1 MPGKPSSRSNDNKCK
16 HSPSQWR
23 SSNVLTPAIC
33 KLMLGRSSDREISH
47 AMEHFSQIG
56 QCQCGKKV
64 ILCKVCPL
72 SGDKLAEGLPKLC
85 GQRLPNPITVDNRA
99 SRNAVE
105 SHSNGAFHKY
115 WKDLHDKMLRERS
128 SQSESPDD
136 CLDGALCSPFVAES
150 GGSYSSPDSDLFAC
164 LAASASMMHE
174 EEALDQSSSWHL
186 DPIPSVSYCPPD
198 DSQPRCS
205 LWLPAAEPSATQA
218 ESQAHQS
225 LCDNDSPCESA
236 NPTPSSEAAVSS
248 EDTWFALKAKLLR
261 EQNLKTASD
270 STWTPFPHLPASP
283 WSSEQ
288 ATGNGTR
295 RDGRGAGGE
304 KILPAI
310 NLDYDYFSYVK
321 LHGLSNGWPDFVFQ
335 EDFMKPSLH
344 EVVAYAKKHKHL
356 PGVIPEKSVHAGDFS
371 CQREIASVLQYV
383 EMLVLWAKEL
393 SDCNKL
399 LEEQI
404 GQFKKAHATGDEREL
419 MMKVSKLLSNI
430 VTKKCIQQLQL
441 SRPQGA
447 ELLQWMREN
456 GLICFAR
463 VFSKNGLYS
472 LEHVAKLDQ
481 QDCESLT
488 CSLESLGSVGKRIEL
503 QLAVQHLRGDMRAK
517 DMNYRLEK
525 FNDSKVPVFTA
536 WSSLSATEIILSKVY
551 FQTLFC
557 FYGLL
562 CTSQTFRSMS
572 EPMHSWYGITNR
584 STPAWCIVF
593 LHWPCGVIKGALWLK
608 AVYDARYNS
617 PHQAYLTTVLNLK
630 AQIFQTFCQILT
642 EIVQLLGGWHDKTEP
657 WTLHKSLTRGFLF
670 EYFSLAPFMLVM
682 AYLFVNRQDLI
693 VKFMALLGV
702 QQCLVLA
709 PVHLAQAS
717 MLRAFYNLAS
727 GLVFWFAYFTC
738 TTLKWS
744 IKKKASRRVN
754 GDKKKYAEQWSRLL
768 QVPANQ
774 AIVTRL
780 IARTER
786 IEQTVDREYRA
797 CFAAATMTRS
807 WRFRS
812 LFLEP
817 VGRFSFKGKVRQQTN
832 NFGQLFWQASSVN
845 DHFHEF
851 LADLLKKN
859 LCHDL
864 NPSHPAVSHG
874 EQQLRPELR
883 FLQRASLRGEVRVDT
898 WDNLIFVRGPIK
910 QPERAIQKCVRIYG
924 RDSACLTDLVRATVV
939 VEQLEQ
945 VEQLLAFLESIS
957 VIGTK
962 QERRG
967 GKQQQQQQQQSPSSQ
982 PLFRIVR
989 VKNRFSDSS
998 RYYEP
1003 ENAYRNLSIN
1013 LEVGWVFEEEQC
1025 KFLPVSEWDL
1035 KMAETHICELQVH
1048 LLSLY
1053 EQYQEGSKN
1062 YVLWRDMLTR

>member
-1 MPGKPSSRSNDNKCK
+1 MRVKEGKIRSAEDRCK

-99 SRNAVE
+99 SRNA
-105 SHSNGAFHKY
+105 SF
-115 WKDLHDKMLRERS
+115 
-128 SQSESPDD
+128 
-136 CLDGALCSPFVAES
+136 
-150 GGSYSSPDSDLFAC
+150 
-164 LAASASMMHE
+164 
-174 EEALDQSSSWHL
+174 SWHL
-186 DPIPSVSYCPPD
+186 DPILSVSYCPPD

-225 LCDNDSPCESA
+225 LCNNDSPCESA

-261 EQNLKTASD
+261 EQNLKIASD

-288 ATGNGTR
+288 ATGKGTR

-557 FYGLL
+557 LYGLL
-562 CTSQTFRSMS
+562 CISQTFRSMS
-572 EPMHSWYGITNR
+572 EPMYSWYGITNR

-593 LHWPCGVIKGALWLK
+593 VHWPC
-608 AVYDARYNS
+608 
-617 PHQAYLTTVLNLK
+617 
-630 AQIFQTFCQILT
+630 
-642 EIVQLLGGWHDKTEP
+642 VQLLGGWHDKTEP

-670 EYFSLAPFMLVM
+670 EYFSLAPFTIVM
-682 AYLFVNRQDLI
+682 AYLFVNRQDMI
-693 VKFMALLGV
+693 VTFMALVGL
-702 QQCLVLA
+702 QQGLVLA
-709 PVHLAQAS
+709 PMHLAQAS
-717 MLRAFYNLAS
+717 MLRAFYNLTS

-744 IKKKASRRVN
+744 IQKKASRRVN

-807 WRFRS
+807 WRFRN
-812 LFLEP
+812 LFQEP

-864 NPSHPAVSHG
+864 NPSNPAVSHG

-962 QERRG
+962 QDRRG
-967 GKQQQQQQQQSPSSQ
+967 GKQQQQQQSPSSQ